1 MMDIL
6 RVDEAKAGTPPGPDN
21 FTGPVRMQRLS
32 DEAGSQDFEI
42 YAVFFD
48 AGSRTRPHTHP
59 GEQIL
64 VFVRGSG
71 FVHLEGEEQQL
82 VDEGG
87 IVVVPA
93 GVVHMHGAL
102 DDGPLCHIAT
112 RSANGPTNWSPPVPD
127 EWQRYA
133 KAQ

>member
-1 MMDIL
+1 MPGVFRI
-6 RVDEAKAGTPPGPDN
+6 DEAKAGTPPEPGN
-21 FTGPVRMQRLS
+21 FTGRVRMQRLS

-42 YAVFFD
+42 YVVYFD
-48 AGSRTRPHTHP
+48 AGARTRPHTHP

-64 VFVRGSG
+64 IFVRGSG
-71 FVHLEGEEQQL
+71 FVHVAGEEEQP
-82 VDEGG
+82 VAEGG

-93 GVVHMHGAL
+93 GLVHMHGAL
-102 DDGPLCHIAT
+102 DDGPVWHIAT
-112 RSANGPTNWSPPVPD
+112 RAATGPTDWAPAIPD